1 MKPYI
6 LVVRSRHDPSGEI
19 ITKLL
24 IEPQETRKIGE
35 KGEVEEAQ
43 LRIRYR
49 IIGAALPGARK
60 QTYEFPACYD
70 RKCGESGRI
79 CLTGSNPFE
88 GAVFLDPEG
97 LRGNRVGSFIMNK
110 IVEWATSWPDAEI
123 NQIKLFSHQGRGE
136 NKVRRNRLYE
146 QFGIKFDYT
155 DHSHA
160 EGLAHPM
167 QARSLTPWTQLPDN
181 LSVIGLDQFID
192 EQEKQLF
199 SAQLDQKGQQIAL
212 RQLSLAADRS
222 FAHPIWFAVTT
233 IWTKHTNLILSS
245 IFIVAVLIL
254 WWKYIVEIIHTII

>member
-1 MKPYI
+1 MKAYI

-35 KGEVEEAQ
+35 NGEVEKAQ

-70 RKCGESGRI
+70 RNCGESGRI
-79 CLTGSNPFE
+79 CLTGSNLFE

-110 IVEWATSWPDAEI
+110 IVEWATNWPDAEI
-123 NQIKLFSHQGRGE
+123 NQIKLLSNQGRGE

-212 RQLSLAADRS
+212 RQLYLAADRS

-254 WWKYIVEIIHTII
+254 WWKYIV

>member
-35 KGEVEEAQ
+35 NGEVEKAQ

-70 RKCGESGRI
+70 RNCGESGRI

-123 NQIKLFSHQGRGE
+123 NQIKLFSHQGHRK

-160 EGLAHPM
+160 EGLALPM

-181 LSVIGLDQFID
+181 LSVIGLEQFID

-254 WWKYIVEIIHTII
+254 WWKYIVEIIHTIM